1 MADTQRRRTRLRMRV
16 EAKAARVSAR
26 ARARISPK
34 GTLSPIRRFLRF
46 AGSSFTCTV
55 LDQLLAGILFLLLR
69 KPMHDLGFL
78 RIMVASVVARIF
90 SQALNYALNH
100 KLVFVGGTGGEN
112 AGAKVP
118 RRPSRRESLPRFL
131 AVATI
136 ILALSTVGVYL
147 LNTYLDI
154 QESVAKLLMDS
165 GLFFVNYY
173 LQRNWVFTTEPSINP
188 RRARRKHQQR

>member
-69 KPMHDLGFL
+69 KPMQDLGFL
-78 RIMVASVVARIF
+78 RIMFASVVARIF

-100 KLVFVGGTGGEN
+100 KLVFVGGTGGGN

-131 AVATI
+131 AVATF
-136 ILALSTVGVYL
+136 ILSLSTVGVYL

-154 QESVAKLLMDS
+154 QESVAKLLMDG

-188 RRARRKHQQR
+188 RRTRRKHQQR